1 MNDQGQSSDYTTNG
15 FYSLPVFFETSDG
28 ERHLEKGTKEIM
40 QTLGTG
46 EGMYKD
52 AQGTYKRLSPGIS
65 IDKKTGNVQINAM
78 GSIIDEDWFKEK
90 YANNDVLQKLSQA
103 YKTNMGSGTDYK
115 YETTDKDGNTVYKT
129 VEEMLAEYDEGLKK
143 DIESMHALTLERE
156 AKLRPVYGD
165 KVDNMSTEDVRIALT
180 PVYNVGDYKVNDSTA
195 IYLPDFLLNHSVF
208 GAQLKKLASYDPETG
223 TVKRGDFIENF
234 WNRNKNKEL
243 TAERIQELYQ
253 NLGTTLAYSN
263 WKNVEEDDY
272 ERKGSNQAAREIAFR
287 NFIKAEDPQAD
298 FWLKAGDVL
307 TSVVGGIGMGLADT
321 SVGLMNFLEMTNNF
335 LTPGDT
341 FDSQVVKKTAE
352 GWDNWK
358 QYNNEQLELIS
369 DAAANIT
376 NIAELGTDL
385 AANIYIGNLAGA
397 AVGTAVGAGLA
408 SAGLATG
415 VKATSGLGRFMTG
428 VMAGLEASNDAKK
441 AIQTAI
447 GVQKTIA
454 RSGQL
459 VGSAVNILT
468 QATVDAT
475 LSNPTLFRKAID
487 GDGGEESYNYLREQA
502 AWNVLNWGLGLGASN
517 AMTKFADTK
526 FGRAVNAKASQEAA
540 RLKTIGYDVSDTLKG
555 MISKRSLEDLV
566 ASSSDDIAKQID
578 DVDAALGKATVNSP
592 DYYKLQKQRTQL
604 QNATLKNETKAFADA
619 DLDIFSGLKINEKAL
634 SEAEDYIT
642 NLKAL
647 QNAIDIENRSL
658 KLWVSSYD
666 DAIANPV
673 LGGANKVLFKDMDD
687 AIKAQQKL
695 TTQTGQKFTKVANTP
710 FSQEMS
716 NYVGATVELK
726 YMQSVIDNP
735 AYFSADTVAS
745 AKKAIGSYQDEL
757 KRLNEMFSP
766 ELKAALDTYIEDGK
780 KWYAAMNQYRGSKG
794 IINTQ
799 DLEDLLQN
807 PMFKEGD
814 YMRVQRL
821 RDDRYPTIIQP
832 DGTRKTNVNIDLQHL
847 DFTEFSDFMAPDLVQ
862 EMYKFKTAR
871 LERNFEV
878 LKIRNSVN
886 SASSR
891 ILVSGEDT
899 QFVKD
904 FKATKAQFN
913 SQATDYTKKL
923 IKDSPTFDPKEIK
936 QNYQKMLA
944 QNQAIKDTTKDI
956 KKTQKSLENIPT
968 KQYRINMDDRSL
980 AVGALAPNE
989 VNNMLISAGKSQSG
1003 SILQDGLDEFAGKP
1017 GEFQRWYSGLPQES
1031 KDTINSVRRRYNEY
1045 IGDMAEDT
1053 RPMSFSEWMG
1063 EENLLSTMSLNHWDS
1078 DSLFNLLS
1086 DETAEKIRKK
1096 AASQVGYGP
1105 DSEITKSSLPKLNR
1119 DQYYYD
1125 TIGKLK
1131 SKGGKGN
1138 VRADD
1143 LPDYMRSH
1151 LSNKQ
1156 TRGNDEILW
1165 KFFDDQD
1172 ADLNELYERYE
1183 AIASGAGRYEFT
1195 EEKFNQWLME
1205 ASEDELSS
1213 IEKEIADG
1221 LNKSSG
1227 LTGEIEGE
1235 IKRISYDNLKTLV
1248 GSDPNLED
1256 TINLQVLKAD
1266 KDLMKSD
1273 LIDNIAIENKRAN
1286 ERFIKEVQL
1295 ADQRKDLTKLVGEQN
1310 VDSFMDNLIDFSN
1323 DAIDN
1328 YVTSVKTDP
1337 KMEKFIRTLA
1347 ERSGCSYDDA
1357 ARYLALSSLDKNRKL
1372 VADQIKASFGKADG
1386 QSVQLSKQVENAFD
1400 NVLDNTL
1407 DQSRLVLGDNDLVS
1421 GDTFDEVKRLAKEID
1436 KDTALV
1442 NDTTSNIIAT
1452 TDSAG
1457 RKVFMEVDP
1466 ATATLFK
1473 SNIDYLKRPEG
1484 PISKGN
1490 RILSKFFRF
1499 GTTGANLSST
1509 MRQWFRDTGNAVN
1522 MGAAF
1527 RTVQKC
1533 SNELVE
1539 DLGEKIVSQLSDF
1552 DYKQYVKAAEET
1564 GKSIEEVAVAG
1575 ELRRASLVAGQT
1587 TEAELYIGATTRLEK
1602 TKNGAKKAYDKI
1614 EDIFNNKREVY
1625 LRNRVYANNLTNA
1638 LNQGKT
1644 LEQARIIAEFAMNN
1658 ATTNFSRKLVH
1669 LQRIAD
1675 STPYFSAA
1683 INGSK
1688 SFWRMLTL
1696 DPVAISTRIM
1706 SGLVVPQMAL
1716 TASSLS
1722 DPKNREVYQNLPEY
1736 TKSENLVFVQNGI
1749 AMTIPIPQ
1757 ELAFIVDPF
1766 RQFVEHLYSA
1776 DNNSFLELAANDILG
1791 VSPVDLTGFTTVDMD
1806 DMIADPTIFD
1816 RLGRGVARVFS
1827 QVAPVPVKSAY
1838 MVATGIDPYSG
1849 KKLRDKSWQVWNDD
1863 TQSFETMDYN
1873 QSSFAKV
1880 VASWFGKDT
1889 NVTIAEKVLSGIFG
1903 NTGMDVLDT
1912 ITSSAQKIGGDEN
1925 ANPLAGLESQ
1935 LGKVGGSLTGE
1946 DYNMLNSEW
1955 RRAIAQL
1962 EEERDAIMSS
1972 KEMEA
1977 INTKLATTDSEKEYQ
1992 NLIARRKDL
2001 LADWQSRVA
2010 STVSRLGEQGGIFDR
2025 YKFAAVTQLLNM
2037 NSTQGWEINNKYL
2050 KDLASQNYYAG
2061 LNEANKTMNEIGIE
2075 GVDDYSIFGYI
2086 KYKDGAPT
2094 VVYNS
2099 PTAILNA
2106 GNVVLNAA
2114 NVDKANIDALIK
2126 KADLYTQR
2134 QAMYDQTDAIYGKG
2148 KLSSSDYNKIDAIK
2162 MEFNNRVWATLAPYL
2177 EKVSP
2182 DAILNNEKVM
2192 DTLENLIQVPS
2203 AYEKVK
2209 GRYVSSGGGKLN
2221 KQQGFVRSYIKA
2233 VLKGSK

>member
-52 AQGTYKRLSPGIS
+52 ARGTYKRLSPGIS

-115 YETTDKDGNTVYKT
+115 YETTDEEGNTVYKT
-129 VEEMLAEYDEGLKK
+129 VEEMLAEYDEGLKR

-208 GAQLKKLASYDPETG
+208 GKQLKNLASYDPETG

-335 LTPGDT
+335 LTPGDA

-376 NIAELGTDL
+376 NIAELGADL

-397 AVGTAVGAGLA
+397 AVGAGVGLGLEAGIA
-408 SAGLATG
+408 NGL
-415 VKATSGLGRFMTG
+415 KSTSGLGRFMTG

-487 GDGGEESYNYLREQA
+487 GDGGEEAYNYLREQA
-502 AWNVLNWGLGLGASN
+502 AWNVLGWGLGLGASK

-526 FGRAVNAKASQEAA
+526 FGRAVNAKASQEMA
-540 RLKTIGYDVSDTLKG
+540 RLKTVGYDVSDTLKG
-555 MISKRSLEDLV
+555 MITKTSLEDLV
-566 ASSSDDIAKQID
+566 ASSSDDIAKKID
-578 DVDAALGKATVNSP
+578 DIDAALGKATVDSP
-592 DYYKLQKQRTQL
+592 EYYKLKKQRTQL
-604 QNATLKNETKAFADA
+604 QNATLKKQTKAFADA
-619 DLDIFSGLKINEKAL
+619 DLDIFSGLKINEKGL
-634 SEAEDYIT
+634 KEAEDYIVQ
-642 NLKAL
+642 LKSL

-666 DAIANPV
+666 DEIANPI
-673 LGGANKVLFKDMDD
+673 LGGTNKALFKDMDD

-735 AYFSADTVAS
+735 VYFSADTVAS

-821 RDDRYPTIIQP
+821 RDDNYKLVLQP

-847 DFTEFSDFMAPDLVQ
+847 EFAEFSDFMAPDLVQ

-899 QFVKD
+899 QSVKD
-904 FKATKAQFN
+904 LKATKTQFN
-913 SQATDYTKKL
+913 NQATDYTKKL

-968 KQYRINMDDRSL
+968 KQYRVNMDDRSL
-980 AVGALAPNE
+980 AVGSLAPNE

-1017 GEFQRWYSGLPQES
+1017 GEFQKWYSGLPQES
-1031 KDTINSVRRRYNEY
+1031 KDTINAVRRRYNEY
-1045 IGDMAEDT
+1045 IGGME
-1053 RPMSFSEWMG
+1053 
-1063 EENLLSTMSLNHWDS
+1063 
-1078 DSLFNLLS
+1078 
-1086 DETAEKIRKK
+1086 
-1096 AASQVGYGP
+1096 
-1105 DSEITKSSLPKLNR
+1105 EIT
-1119 DQYYYD
+1119 
-1125 TIGKLK
+1125 
-1131 SKGGKGN
+1131 
-1138 VRADD
+1138 
-1143 LPDYMRSH
+1143 
-1151 LSNKQ
+1151 
-1156 TRGNDEILW
+1156 
-1165 KFFDDQD
+1165 
-1172 ADLNELYERYE
+1172 
-1183 AIASGAGRYEFT
+1183 
-1195 EEKFNQWLME
+1195 
-1205 ASEDELSS
+1205 
-1213 IEKEIADG
+1213 
-1221 LNKSSG
+1221 
-1227 LTGEIEGE
+1227 EGE

-1256 TINLQVLKAD
+1256 TINLQILKSD

-1273 LIDNIAIENKRAN
+1273 LINNIAIENKRAN

-1295 ADQRKDLTKLVGEQN
+1295 ADQRKALTKLVGEQN
-1310 VDSFMDNLIDFSN
+1310 VDNFMDNLIDFSN

-1337 KMEKFIRTLA
+1337 KMEKFIQTLA

-1436 KDTALV
+1436 KYTALA

-1539 DLGEKIVSQLSDF
+1539 DLGERIVAQLSDF
-1552 DYKQYVKAAEET
+1552 DYKQYAKAAEET

-1791 VSPVDLTGFTTVDMD
+1791 VSPIDFTGFTAVDMD

-2001 LADWQSRVA
+2001 LTDWQSRVA

-2037 NSTQGWEINNKYL
+2037 NSTQGWEISNKYL

-2086 KYKDGAPT
+2086 KYKDGEPT

-2106 GNVVLNAA
+2106 GNVVMNAA
-2114 NVDKANIDALIK
+2114 NVDKANIDALIE

-2148 KLSSSDYNKIDAIK
+2148 KLSNSDYNKIDAIK